1 LLPDSPFP
9 SPPPV
14 LTDAEKQGLLA
25 GLDCFQ
31 HGLPIN
37 IDILNYPLDYI
48 KGFLR
53 GIQRE
58 SEDPFVF
65 STLET
70 LEIFVFLCSRVGWV
84 VDIDLEKLS
93 CRWIETPNATIQKDV
108 YLDQVM
114 EIIIVDIASHPK
126 VYDLTVPSTLNFGL
140 ANGLQVRDTA
150 TSGYIQRRM
159 IKIAEDIQVK
169 YDGTVRNSANSII
182 QLAYG
187 ENFMNPTHTIF
198 KNQTPLPCDVGRIIQ
213 KINHRFESK
222 S

>member
-1 LLPDSPFP
+1 MTCS
-9 SPPPV
+9 
-14 LTDAEKQGLLA
+14 
-25 GLDCFQ
+25 
-31 HGLPIN
+31 
-37 IDILNYPLDYI
+37 LDYI

-53 GIQRE
+53 GIQMD
-58 SEDPFVF
+58 SEDMFVF
-65 STLET
+65 SNLKT
-70 LEIFVFLCSRVGWV
+70 LEIVVFLCSRVGWV
-84 VDIDLEKLS
+84 VDIDVETLS
-93 CRWIETPNATIQKDV
+93 CRWRETPNTTIQKDV
-108 YLDQVM
+108 YLDQVI
-114 EIIIVDIASHPK
+114 EIILVDTTDHPK